1 MNTLYIYDCVG
12 GKLLAVHNLPVLI
25 GNTPRSICRI
35 NMTGDAGVMMGN
47 GATGCS
53 FFPQASAGS
62 LVEINGEATTSAYSI
77 PLNQEIIIS
86 VGDGLFVAYWSS
98 NPADAEALFNAYS
111 PGNWFVHDKNSNRWV
126 GPYPLEKFASDP
138 TLSLVNTWVIM
149 AGMRKGYCRSRV
161 IQKIACI
168 QTSRMG
174 EPPVNLAP
182 AVASPAFSSLA
193 TQTNAQPSSTQ
204 GTEDPAATYD
214 DTPDEDNG
222 QYTCPVCWL
231 KFDIGD
237 VMNIA
242 SHPDLMGDPVLG
254 RDKMLRF
261 LATRFNAKGQALDS
275 TGTPCTDIAC
285 PHCRSKLP
293 PHFLDSHSHIFSII
307 GAPSAGKSYYLASLI
322 HEMENTI
329 PYNFPLAW
337 RDSDPM
343 GNSMLNEVSYRLFN
357 APTAETAYLSKT
369 DLEGALYSEFYRHGR
384 MVKLPKP
391 FVYDIYHMTDAD
403 LQTSLIFYD
412 NAGEH
417 FEPGRNSEDS
427 PGARHVA
434 VADGLFFLFDPTSSP
449 AFRRMI
455 GENSDPQLDAGAPM
469 RIDQQNI
476 IMAETATRISSIL
489 NLNTRQRIDVPM
501 AIMIGKSDLW
511 LNKLEAELQPVLK
524 DGKVDHAAV
533 DANSLIL
540 RAFLMK
546 MHPSLCTTAETL
558 SSRVRY
564 FAISPLG
571 CSPVTFYDTASGSNK
586 IGPDPSKLAPQ
597 YVCEPT
603 LWVLSII
610 EPQLI
615 PSL

>member
-1 MNTLYIYDCVG
+1 MNTLYIYDCVD
-12 GKLLAVHNLPVLI
+12 GKLLTVHNLPALI
-25 GNTPRSICRI
+25 GNTPRSTCQI
-35 NMTGDAGVMMGN
+35 NMTGDAGVIMGT

-53 FFPQASAGS
+53 FFPQVSEDS
-62 LVEINGEATTSAYSI
+62 PIEINGEALMSAYSI
-77 PLNQEIIIS
+77 PLNQETLIS
-86 VGDGLFVAYWSS
+86 VGGGLFIAYWSS
-98 NPADAEALFNAYS
+98 NPADAEALFKAYS
-111 PGNWFVHDKNSNRWV
+111 PRNWFLHDNNTNKWY

-138 TLSLVNTWVIM
+138 TLSQVDTWVIM
-149 AGMRKGYCRSRV
+149 AGMREGYCRSSV
-161 IQKIACI
+161 IQKIAYM
-168 QTSRMG
+168 QTSRAVVS
-174 EPPVNLAP
+174 PANLAQP
-182 AVASPAFSSLA
+182 ESSAF
-193 TQTNAQPSSTQ
+193 TQANDHPFSMQEIEET
-204 GTEDPAATYD
+204 AAIYD
-214 DTPDEDNG
+214 DKPDEDTG

-329 PYNFPLAW
+329 PCNFPFAW
-337 RDSDPM
+337 RDSDPT

-369 DLEGALYSEFYRHGR
+369 DLEGVLYSEFYRHGR

-455 GENSDPQLDAGAPM
+455 GEHTDPQLDAGAPM
-469 RIDQQNI
+469 RMDQQNI
-476 IMAETATRISSIL
+476 IMAETSTRISSIL
-489 NLNTRQRIDVPM
+489 NLNTKQRIDVPM

-511 LNKLEAELQPVLK
+511 MNKLGAELQPVMK
-524 DGKVDHAAV
+524 DGKVDQAAV

-571 CSPVTFYDTASGSNK
+571 CSPVTFYDAASGSMK

-597 YVCEPT
+597 HVCDPT